1 MAHKTYN
8 LISLQICSILMS
20 LSAFYCYETGSVGS
34 VTKWPVLFCISLLF
48 GAVGHCPRSSDQGGG
63 SCVWQ
68 GLSAWVPLGRVCVPA
83 GSLPASPSPPSEPW
97 GHMPFTGIFPSH
109 LDMRCFPLSLKSLEL
124 WISEAWATSPT
135 RKGKHLVHIQH
146 IELAKA
152 HSTLS
157 FLLSLILP

>member
-34 VTKWPVLFCISLLF
+34 VTKWPALFCTYLLL
-48 GAVGHCPRSSDQGGG
+48 GAVGHCPGAQTKEGELCLAGAQYLGALCTCWQPACFPSS
-63 SCVWQ
+63 
-68 GLSAWVPLGRVCVPA
+68 L
-83 GSLPASPSPPSEPW
+83 SEPW

-109 LDMRCFPLSLKSLEL
+109 LDRRYFPLSLESLQL
-124 WISEAWATSPT
+124 CISEAQARSPT

-146 IELAKA
+146 I
-152 HSTLS
+152 
-157 FLLSLILP
+157 